1 MVLFDI
7 TIGNVTCLVNSRHR
21 WHLLAGVDR
30 NPVVKAQSPRMINF
44 GPMQM
49 RLISLAIYCKGT
61 KSSQIKLM
69 MDFNHLANVG
79 K

>member
-1 MVLFDI
+1 MALFSN
-7 TIGNVTCLVNSRHR
+7 TIGNATCLVNNRHKR
-21 WHLLAGVDR
+21 HVLTGVDR
-30 NPVVKAQSPRMINF
+30 NLVAKAQSPRMINF
-44 GPMQM
+44 GPTRM

-61 KSSQIKLM
+61 KSFQIKLM